1 MKRTSRIQTVI
12 SPLHRKKLDSLTLRY
27 GTMNEVIER
36 GIELLEQLESETTIT
51 ESDEE
56 ILELKRRAEIFDAL
70 SSFSGFVLINNK
82 MIDVLLEVLSQGLSV
97 SDFLKK
103 QQKWVLE
110 DLEIQKIVTNLGQ
123 SVKNNY
129 ESLIEV
135 VRQISDTFR
144 TFHVLVASD
153 SERKILIQPNLLPN
167 LLPELVGVHLQGIL
181 DYLGFT
187 FMWRISN
194 DRLIIEWSERPE
206 AQPEINVD
214 SRLGTIKGLKG
225 VLEKFAKEK
234 SISEG
239 EVVKELMQI
248 ALMLEI
254 PTWHDGFFT
263 SGNRRYSYLPQDILV
278 ELFDKIAE
286 KENAND
292 ILQHLG
298 KTLLN
303 IRLPALDS
311 KRDEF
316 ESLNDQLQLILETIK
331 ILFVNVFGWGN
342 IEIIDNKIIKLTESI
357 LDCSVM
363 QEVMNG
369 MLASAGFQAVKVGSG
384 SDQNSC
390 NFTINTSSVRILI
403 VDDEKRVLQ
412 SLAKT
417 LEREEKLEY
426 DILKTE
432 SGEEALEMIH
442 KFPIELILC
451 DQKMPNIT
459 GTELLEKVRLVDP
472 SIIRVLITGYSEVD
486 IARDAV
492 NKAKIH
498 YFIEKPPDPDELRKI
513 VYDEINKRRQSG

>member
-1 MKRTSRIQTVI
+1 
-12 SPLHRKKLDSLTLRY
+12 
-27 GTMNEVIER
+27 MNEVIER

-82 MIDVLLEVLSQGLSV
+82 MVDILLEVLGQGLSV

-153 SERKILIQPNLLPN
+153 SEKKILIQPNLLPN

-206 AQPEINVD
+206 LQPEVNVD

-254 PTWHDGFFT
+254 PTWHSGFFT

-278 ELFDKIAE
+278 DLFDKIAE

-292 ILQHLG
+292 ILQLIG
-298 KTLLN
+298 KNMLN

-316 ESLNDQLQLILETIK
+316 ESLNDQLQLILETLK

-342 IEIIDNKIIKLTESI
+342 IEIVEDKIIKLSESI
-357 LDCSVM
+357 LDCSIM
-363 QEVMNG
+363 QEIMNG
-369 MLASAGFQAVKVGSG
+369 MLASAGFQAVKVGSDT
-384 SDQNSC
+384 DQNSC
-390 NFTINTSSVRILI
+390 NFTINTSKVRILI

-426 DILKTE
+426 EILKTE

-451 DQKMPNIT
+451 DHKMPNIT
-459 GTELLEKVRLVDP
+459 GTELLEKIRLVDP
-472 SIIRVLITGYSEVD
+472 SIIRILITGYSEVD
-486 IARDAV
+486 IARNAV

-513 VYDEINKRRQSG
+513 VYEEITKRRQSS